1 MHVLGSNPMNKTRTT
16 VTIDENTLESAKS
29 AGFNVSQ
36 VAEDALKEKM
46 TNRNYYFINSNR
58 ENFDDN
64 AEDGTR
70 VYEHGVTVTY
80 GPESFGEKL
89 KSIEPGDVI
98 FHWVDDVGVRA
109 EGRVTGY
116 WDGQEV
122 NEEERVYPAHTE
134 YHLPT
139 RWLVVLSEDDAIT
152 ASEVKNITGR
162 KHPQGTKQEINDGKY
177 DVKRLQDVIR
187 GRAVDY

>member
-1 MHVLGSNPMNKTRTT
+1 MHRVGSNPMSKTRTT
-16 VTIDENTLESAKS
+16 VTIDESTLESAKS

-58 ENFDDN
+58 ETFDDN
-64 AEDGTR
+64 DEDGTR
-70 VYEHGVTVTY
+70 VYERGVTVTY
-80 GPESFGEKL
+80 GPERFGEKL
-89 KSIEPGDVI
+89 ESIEAGDVV

-116 WDGQEV
+116 WDGQDA

-139 RWLVVLSEDDAIT
+139 RWLVVLDEDNAIT
-152 ASEVKNITGR
+152 ASEVKDITGR
-162 KHPQGTKQEINDGKY
+162 KHPQGTKQEINDEKY